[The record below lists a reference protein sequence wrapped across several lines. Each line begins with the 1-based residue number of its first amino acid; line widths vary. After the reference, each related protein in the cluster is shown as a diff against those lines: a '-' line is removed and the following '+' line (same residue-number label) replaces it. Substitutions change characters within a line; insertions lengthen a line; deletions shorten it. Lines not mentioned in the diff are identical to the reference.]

1 MAAGSGRLDFG
12 IVGLSLLS
20 GSALSMGFIQLLA
33 GPLEEMSTLSV
44 QSLAVQ
50 ISALASP
57 LLISLLMVL
66 RQGPRL
72 VALGARLARRPA
84 SLLLRLWLQ
93 QAPAVS
99 ITAMGL
105 VPYQLAAALM
115 AAMLTKPQVNSLA
128 ELKVLAGNLTPSLL
142 VLALLKTALFSA
154 LILGITLDQGARAR
168 RQNLPNIAALSRAIS
183 VSIAV
188 VLGLDLAWA
197 LALDPSLSGVVD

>member
-1 MAAGSGRLDFG
+1 MAAGSGRLDLG
-12 IVGLSLLS
+12 IVGLTLLT

-44 QSLAVQ
+44 QALAIQ
-50 ISALASP
+50 ISALAAP
-57 LLISLLMVL
+57 LLVSLLIVL

-84 SLLLRLWLQ
+84 PLLLRLWLQ

-105 VPYQLAAALM
+105 VPYLLAAALV
-115 AAMLTKPQVNSLA
+115 AAMLTKPQMNSLA
-128 ELKVLAGNLTPSLL
+128 ELKFLAGNLTPSLL

-154 LILGITLDQGARAR
+154 LILGITLDQGARTR
-168 RQNLPNIAALSRAIS
+168 RQNLPAIAALSRAIS

-197 LALDPSLSGVVD
+197 LALDPSLTGVVD

>member
-12 IVGLSLLS
+12 IVGLTLLT
-20 GSALSMGFIQLLA
+20 GSALSMGFIQLMA

-44 QSLAVQ
+44 QALAIQ
-50 ISALASP
+50 ISALAAP
-57 LLISLLMVL
+57 LLVSLLMVL

-84 SLLLRLWLQ
+84 PLLLRLWLQ

-105 VPYQLAAALM
+105 VPYLLAAALV
-115 AAMLTKPQVNSLA
+115 AAMLTKPQMNSLA
-128 ELKVLAGNLTPSLL
+128 ELKFLAGNLTPSLL

-154 LILGITLDQGARAR
+154 LMLGITLDQGARTR
-168 RQNLPNIAALSRAIS
+168 RQNLPAIAALSRAIS

-197 LALDPSLSGVVD
+197 LALDPSLTGVVD

>member
-1 MAAGSGRLDFG
+1 
-12 IVGLSLLS
+12 
-20 GSALSMGFIQLLA
+20 
-33 GPLEEMSTLSV
+33 MSTLSV

-105 VPYQLAAALM
+105 VPYQLAAALV

>member
-12 IVGLSLLS
+12 IVGLTLLT

-44 QSLAVQ
+44 QALAIQ
-50 ISALASP
+50 ISALAAP
-57 LLISLLMVL
+57 LLVSLLMVL

-84 SLLLRLWLQ
+84 PLLLRLWLQ
-93 QAPAVS
+93 QAPAAS

-105 VPYQLAAALM
+105 VPYLLAAALV
-115 AAMLTKPQVNSLA
+115 AAMLTKPQMNSLA
-128 ELKVLAGNLTPSLL
+128 ELEFLAGNLTPSLL

-154 LILGITLDQGARAR
+154 LILGITLDQGARTR
-168 RQNLPNIAALSRAIS
+168 RQNLPAIAALSRAIS

-197 LALDPSLSGVVD
+197 LALDPSLTGVVD